1 MSTRKSMTF
10 PIIIALIFIIIT
22 ISLFAS
28 IKQTEVICSN
38 STSFD
43 SGIKLDEKVVAEIDG
58 KKISRLQV
66 TKTIYLS
73 DKYKNEDS
81 ISKIKDSL
89 DRTLSYL
96 GDNVK
101 YNVSDDKI
109 IVTIDVNK
117 NEIVL
122 LDNIDFSLKNNAFI
136 HIDSNTKSSDVITL
150 KVGDSYSDGE
160 FMQKMKSMGYS
171 CK

>member
-10 PIIIALIFIIIT
+10 PIIIALIFIVII

-43 SGIKLDEKVVAEIDG
+43 SGIKLVEQVVAEIDG
-58 KKISRLQV
+58 KKISRLHV

-73 DKYKNEDS
+73 EKYRNDES
-81 ISKIKDSL
+81 ITEIKDSL

-96 GDNVK
+96 GDKVK
-101 YNVSDDKI
+101 YNVTDDKI

-117 NEIVL
+117 NEIIL

-136 HIDSNTKSSDVITL
+136 HINSNTKSSDVITL
-150 KVGDSYSDGE
+150 KVGDEYSDGE

>member
-10 PIIIALIFIIIT
+10 PIIIALIFIVIV

-38 STSFD
+38 TTSFD

-58 KKISRLQV
+58 KKISRLEV
-66 TKTIYLS
+66 TKTIYLT

-81 ISKIKDSL
+81 ISEIKESL

-96 GDNVK
+96 GDKVK
-101 YNVSDDKI
+101 YNISEDKI
-109 IVTIDVNK
+109 IVTINVNK
-117 NEIVL
+117 NEIIL
-122 LDNIDFSLKNNAFI
+122 LDNIDFSLNNNSFI
-136 HIDSNTKSSDVITL
+136 HINSNTKSSDVITL
-150 KVGDSYSDGE
+150 KVGDAYTDGE
-160 FMQKMKSMGYS
+160 FMQKMKSMGYA

>member
-10 PIIIALIFIIIT
+10 PIIIALIFIVVI

-38 STSFD
+38 STSYD
-43 SGIKLDEKVVAEIDG
+43 SGIKLDEEVIAEIDG

-66 TKTIYLS
+66 TKTIHLT
-73 DKYKNEDS
+73 DKYKNNDS
-81 ISKIKDSL
+81 INEIKESL

-109 IVTIDVNK
+109 IVTIDVDK

-136 HIDSNTKSSDVITL
+136 NINSNTKSSDVITL
-150 KVGDSYSDGE
+150 KVGDAYSDGE

>member
-10 PIIIALIFIIIT
+10 PIIIALIFIVIV
-22 ISLFAS
+22 ISLFVS

-38 STSFD
+38 TTSFD

-58 KKISRLQV
+58 KKISRLEV
-66 TKTIYLS
+66 TKTIYLT
-73 DKYKNEDS
+73 DKYKNESS
-81 ISKIKDSL
+81 ISEIKKSL

-101 YNVSDDKI
+101 YNISEDKI
-109 IVTIDVNK
+109 IVTIDVKK

-122 LDNIDFSLKNNAFI
+122 LDNIDFSLNNNSFI
-136 HIDSNTKSSDVITL
+136 HINSNTKSSDVITL
-150 KVGDSYSDGE
+150 KVGDSYTDGE